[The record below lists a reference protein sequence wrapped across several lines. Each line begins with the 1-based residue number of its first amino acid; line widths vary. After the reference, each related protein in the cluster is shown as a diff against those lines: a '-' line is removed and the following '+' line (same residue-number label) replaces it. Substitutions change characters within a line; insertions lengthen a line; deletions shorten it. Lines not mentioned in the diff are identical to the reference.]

1 MTRPGYQTAADS
13 DDEEDEDEFL
23 TPDSSPGTPVD
34 PIKWSMQQTTFS
46 SSNRVSS
53 STGPQSWSA
62 GGGVQTSPPPPPP
75 VLLVS
80 SPTCVPV
87 NDTSGSKKSVSS
99 VLESKLLEK
108 VYDRYQVSLS
118 DMQVIVGRVK
128 DNWKHAHLRGSS
140 QVWSQI
146 QYYSVDFSQS
156 RIRVKSAFSTNA
168 QSRFATVDAVLG
180 PPRLARHP

>member
-13 DDEEDEDEFL
+13 DEEEDEDEFL

-34 PIKWSMQQTTFS
+34 PIKWSMQQTSFS

-62 GGGVQTSPPPPPP
+62 GGVQTSPPPPP

-140 QVWSQI
+140 QVWSLA

-156 RIRVKSAFSTNA
+156 KISVKSVISTNTR
-168 QSRFATVDAVLG
+168 SRFGSAVF
-180 PPRLARHP
+180 

>member
-13 DDEEDEDEFL
+13 DEEEDEDEFL

-34 PIKWSMQQTTFS
+34 PIKWSMQQTSFS
-46 SSNRVSS
+46 SSGNRVPS

-87 NDTSGSKKSVSS
+87 NDSSGSKKSVSS

-140 QVWSQI
+140 QVWSPT
-146 QYYSVDFSQS
+146 QYYSVDLSQS
-156 RIRVKSAFSTNA
+156 RINCETNA
-168 QSRFATVDAVLG
+168 QSRFASAVVLTVSWDLRA
-180 PPRLARHP
+180 